1 MINRTIVRKIY
12 VDDYIWERDRTV
24 NRLLEC
30 HSVLREMGVEVAR
43 DVLFVE
49 IENEDG
55 RNLGWADLPM
65 LKSGAV
71 EEIEFPA
78 PERSG

>member
-12 VDDYIWERDRTV
+12 VDNYTWERDRTV

-30 HSVLREMGVEVAR
+30 YSVLREMGVEVAR

-49 IENEDG
+49 IEHENG

-65 LKSGAV
+65 LKSGAI
-71 EEIEFPA
+71 EEFPA